1 MSNIFRSDKEINKI
15 RESKEFKQAA
25 ADKNVNDFV
34 NNKQFQEFKNK
45 YEGKSEEDILRDA
58 KSMSKRLKEQYG
70 EKEYNKKLEDLK
82 NFERFLTPD
91 QKRKMRRFLDNLEW

>member
-91 QKRKMRRFLDNLEW
+91 QKRKMRRFLDNLE